1 MGKIG
6 DLWVRLGLKKDDFSK
21 GMDDAKKDV
30 SGFGSAMGRMAGL
43 AKAAWAAVA
52 AAVVKFAT
60 DAVKLTQRWGDQW
73 NVTMSGVRGAYQSF
87 VRDLSNGVGWGELF
101 QNMRDAYRSA
111 KEVAAALDEVFE
123 RKVSFSYQEAAINKQ
138 IAELRLITSDTS
150 KSDAERKQAAQQI
163 IELEKQLGKV
173 KQDIANQ
180 EGDARRKAFQEATHL
195 NDEQTDFL
203 VKNYNAN
210 REAIQNARA
219 YGEQR
224 LKLEKDIANAQRAA
238 SSGPAASRQY
248 SLANLEKAKSE
259 LAELEAQTTD
269 SVRAVWEMTKGY
281 DRANDELVQGMAEAE
296 VAAINAQTEAI
307 NAQRNA
313 VRTIGQID
321 NRNGM
326 GAGTG
331 AGKGTA
337 QEDESLQ
344 QARTGAGNGTVQED
358 ESLQQA
364 RAIQARLDQA
374 AKSEVQIMRE
384 KYEEEKALL
393 EKHGMDTERLTQEYL
408 AALIAD
414 AVEPGLDDIS
424 DAVDNFEP
432 VEIEPLEISD
442 ETGVEEWIAELERLT
457 EIAEDRAKRFKEAV
471 VSGFSDG
478 MQELTDQ
485 LFGLSEVNGGAI
497 FAALLGPL
505 ADMAI
510 KEGELVMMQG
520 IAIEAIKS
528 ALDSLNGPAA
538 IAAGA
543 ALIAVGAAVK
553 SGLSS
558 LANTGGRTA
567 GSTATS
573 GTYSGGSSAA
583 QVQEIS
589 SELTVYVK
597 GEISGDAIVL
607 SGERTIN
614 EWSR

>member
-6 DLWVRLGLKKDDFSK
+6 DLWVRLGLKKDDFK
-21 GMDDAKKDV
+21 AGMDDAKKDV

-73 NVTMSGVRGAYQSF
+73 NVTMAGVRGAYQSF
-87 VRDLSNGVGWGELF
+87 VRDLSSGAGWGDLF

-111 KEVAAALDEVFE
+111 KEIAAALDEVFE
-123 RKVSFSYQEAAINKQ
+123 RKTSFSYEEAATNKQ
-138 IAELRLITSDTS
+138 IAELKNIMSDTS
-150 KSDAERKQAAQQI
+150 KSDAEREQAAKKI
-163 IELEKQLGKV
+163 IELETHLGAV
-173 KQDIANQ
+173 KSNIAKQ
-180 EGDARRKAFQEATHL
+180 EGDAMRQRFMLASGLDDK
-195 NDEQTDFL
+195 QTDFM
-203 VKNYNAN
+203 VKNYNQN
-210 REAIQNARA
+210 REVIKQAREYNA
-219 YGEQR
+219 EQA
-224 LKLEKDIANAQRAA
+224 KLQGQLQAALNTQAQARDPFSGRAA
-238 SSGPAASRQY
+238 GQRVAEVQAQIAA
-248 SLANLEKAKSE
+248 LEQ
-259 LAELEAQTTD
+259 QTTD
-269 SVRAVWEMTKGY
+269 SVKAVAEMTKGY
-281 DRANDELVQGMAEAE
+281 DRANDELVQGMAQAE
-296 VAAINAQTEAI
+296 VAAINAETEAI
-307 NAQRNA
+307 DASRRAQATLGRLGAKEN
-313 VRTIGQID
+313 
-321 NRNGM
+321 

-331 AGKGTA
+331 AGKGA
-337 QEDESLQ
+337 
-344 QARTGAGNGTVQED
+344 ED

-432 VEIEPLEISD
+432 VKIEPLEIGD
-442 ETGVEEWIAELERLT
+442 VTGVEEWIAELDRLT
-457 EIAEDRAKRFKEAV
+457 EIAEDRAARFKEAV

-520 IAIEAIKS
+520 LAIEAIKS
-528 ALDSLNGPAA
+528 ALESLNGPAA

-553 SGLSS
+553 SGLS
-558 LANTGGRTA
+558 AIATNGTA
-567 GSTATS
+567 SGSTAT

>member
-73 NVTMSGVRGAYQSF
+73 NVTMAGVRGAYQSF

-163 IELEKQLGKV
+163 IELEKQLGTV
-173 KQDIANQ
+173 KQDIARQ
-180 EGDARRKAFQEATHL
+180 EGDARRKAFQEASHL

-203 VKNYNAN
+203 VQNYNAN
-210 REAIQNARA
+210 REAIQDARA

-224 LKLEKDIANAQRAA
+224 LKLEKDIAAAQRAVNTA
-238 SSGPAASRQY
+238 NSREMSQY
-248 SLANLEKAKSE
+248 AVANLERVQSE
-259 LAELEAQTTD
+259 LDALEAQTTD
-269 SVRAVWEMTKGY
+269 STRAVWEMTKGY

-296 VAAINAQTEAI
+296 VAAINAETEAI

-337 QEDESLQ
+337 QD
-344 QARTGAGNGTVQED
+344 D

-374 AKSEVQIMRE
+374 AKSEVQILRE

-414 AVEPGLDDIS
+414 AVEPGLEDIG
-424 DAVDNFEP
+424 DAVENFEP
-432 VEIEPLEISD
+432 VEIEPLEIGD
-442 ETGVEEWIAELERLT
+442 ATGVEAWIAELERLT
-457 EIAEDRAKRFKEAV
+457 EIAEDRAARFKEAV

-478 MQELTDQ
+478 VQELTDQ

-520 IAIEAIKS
+520 LAIEAIKS
-528 ALDSLNGPAA
+528 ALESLNGPAA

-573 GTYSGGSSAA
+573 GAYAGGSTAA

>member
-6 DLWVRLGLKKDDFSK
+6 DLWVRLGLKKDDFK
-21 GMDDAKKDV
+21 AGMDDAKKDV

-73 NVTMSGVRGAYQSF
+73 NVTMAGVRGAYQSF

-111 KEVAAALDEVFE
+111 KEVAAALDEIFE

-138 IAELRLITSDTS
+138 IAELRNITSDTS
-150 KSDAERKQAAQQI
+150 ESDAERKQAAQQI

-210 REAIQNARA
+210 REAIQDARA

-296 VAAINAQTEAI
+296 VAAINAETEAI

-313 VRTIGQID
+313 IRTIGQID

-337 QEDESLQ
+337 QD
-344 QARTGAGNGTVQED
+344 D

-424 DAVDNFEP
+424 DAVEDFEP

-442 ETGVEEWIAELERLT
+442 VTGVEPWIAELERLT
-457 EIAEDRAKRFKEAV
+457 EIAEDRAARFKEAV

-478 MQELTDQ
+478 VQELTDQ

-567 GSTATS
+567 GSTAT

>member
-73 NVTMSGVRGAYQSF
+73 NVTMAGVRGAYQSF

-150 KSDAERKQAAQQI
+150 QSDAKRKKAAQDI
-163 IELEKQLGKV
+163 IILEQQLGKV
-173 KQDIANQ
+173 KQDIL
-180 EGDARRKAFQEATHL
+180 KQEADGNRKKFRDATKL
-195 NDEQTDFL
+195 NDEQIDFL
-203 VKNYNAN
+203 VKNYNEN
-210 REAIQNARA
+210 RDAIQDARK

-224 LKLEKDIANAQRAA
+224 LKLEKDIAAAQGAVNTA
-238 SSGPAASRQY
+238 NSREMSQY
-248 SLANLEKAKSE
+248 AVANLERVQSE
-259 LAELEAQTTD
+259 LDALEAQTTD

-281 DRANDELVQGMAEAE
+281 DRANDELVKGMAETE
-296 VAAINAQTEAI
+296 VAAINAETEAI

-321 NRNGM
+321 NRNGL
-326 GAGTG
+326 GAGAG

-337 QEDESLQ
+337 QD
-344 QARTGAGNGTVQED
+344 D

-408 AALIAD
+408 ASLIAD
-414 AVEPGLDDIS
+414 AVEPGLDDIG
-424 DAVDNFEP
+424 DAVENFEP
-432 VEIEPLEISD
+432 VEIEPLEIGD
-442 ETGVEEWIAELERLT
+442 VTGVEPWIAELERLT

-478 MQELTDQ
+478 VQELTDQ

-567 GSTATS
+567 GSTAT

>member
-111 KEVAAALDEVFE
+111 KEVAAALDEIFE

-138 IAELRLITSDTS
+138 IAELRNITSDTS

-210 REAIQNARA
+210 REAIQDARA

-224 LKLEKDIANAQRAA
+224 LKLEKDIAAAQMAVNTA
-238 SSGPAASRQY
+238 NSREMSQY
-248 SLANLEKAKSE
+248 AVANLERVQSE
-259 LAELEAQTTD
+259 LDALEAQTTD
-269 SVRAVWEMTKGY
+269 STRAVWEMTKGY
-281 DRANDELVQGMAEAE
+281 DRANDELVKGMAESE
-296 VAAINAQTEAI
+296 VAAINAETEAI

-337 QEDESLQ
+337 QD
-344 QARTGAGNGTVQED
+344 D

-408 AALIAD
+408 ASLIAD

-424 DAVDNFEP
+424 DAVEDFEP

-478 MQELTDQ
+478 VQELTDQ

-567 GSTATS
+567 GSTAT

>member
-6 DLWVRLGLKKDDFSK
+6 DLWVRLGLKKDDFK
-21 GMDDAKKDV
+21 AGMDDAKKDV

-87 VRDLSNGVGWGELF
+87 VRDLSNGAGWGELF

-111 KEVAAALDEVFE
+111 KEIAAALDEVFE
-123 RKVSFSYQEAAINKQ
+123 RKTSFSYEEAATNKQ
-138 IAELRLITSDTS
+138 IAELKNIMSDTS
-150 KSDAERKQAAQQI
+150 KSDAEREQAAKKI
-163 IELEKQLGKV
+163 IELETHLGAV
-173 KQDIANQ
+173 KSNIAKQ
-180 EGDARRKAFQEATHL
+180 EGDAMRQRFMLASGLDDK
-195 NDEQTDFL
+195 QTDFM
-203 VKNYNAN
+203 VKNYNQN
-210 REAIQNARA
+210 REVIKQAREYNAEQAKLQGQLQAALNTQAQARDPFSGRA
-219 YGEQR
+219 AGQR
-224 LKLEKDIANAQRAA
+224 VAEVQAQIAALEK
-238 SSGPAASRQY
+238 
-248 SLANLEKAKSE
+248 
-259 LAELEAQTTD
+259 QTSD
-269 SVRAVWEMTKGY
+269 SVKAVAEMTKGY
-281 DRANDELVQGMAEAE
+281 DRANDELVQGMAQAE
-296 VAAINAQTEAI
+296 VAAINAETEAI
-307 NAQRNA
+307 DASRRAQATLGRLGA
-313 VRTIGQID
+313 KE
-321 NRNGM
+321 NGM

-331 AGKGTA
+331 AG
-337 QEDESLQ
+337 
-344 QARTGAGNGTVQED
+344 TGAED

-432 VEIEPLEISD
+432 VEIDPLEIGD
-442 ETGVEEWIAELERLT
+442 TTGVEEWIAELERLT

-478 MQELTDQ
+478 VQELTDQ

-573 GTYSGGSSAA
+573 GAYAGGSSAA

>member
-6 DLWVRLGLKKDDFSK
+6 DLWVRLGLKKDDFK
-21 GMDDAKKDV
+21 AGMDDAKKDV

-111 KEVAAALDEVFE
+111 KEIAAALDEVFE
-123 RKVSFSYQEAAINKQ
+123 RKTSFSYEEAATNKQ
-138 IAELRLITSDTS
+138 IAELKNIMSDTS
-150 KSDAERKQAAQQI
+150 KSDAEREQAAKKI
-163 IELEKQLGKV
+163 IELETHLGAV
-173 KQDIANQ
+173 KSNIAKQ
-180 EGDARRKAFQEATHL
+180 EGDAMRQRFMLASGLDDK
-195 NDEQTDFL
+195 QTDFM
-203 VKNYNAN
+203 VKNYNQN
-210 REAIQNARA
+210 REVINQAREYNAEQAKLQGQLQAALNTQAQARDPFSGRA
-219 YGEQR
+219 AGQR
-224 LKLEKDIANAQRAA
+224 VAEVQAQIAALEK
-238 SSGPAASRQY
+238 
-248 SLANLEKAKSE
+248 
-259 LAELEAQTTD
+259 QTTD
-269 SVRAVWEMTKGY
+269 SVKAVAEMTKGY
-281 DRANDELVQGMAEAE
+281 DRANDELVQGMAQAE
-296 VAAINAQTEAI
+296 VAAINAETEAI
-307 NAQRNA
+307 DASRRAQATLGRLGA
-313 VRTIGQID
+313 KE
-321 NRNGM
+321 NG
-326 GAGTG
+326 GGG

-337 QEDESLQ
+337 QD
-344 QARTGAGNGTVQED
+344 D

-408 AALIAD
+408 ASLIAD

-424 DAVDNFEP
+424 DAVESFEP
-432 VEIEPLEISD
+432 VEIEPLKISD
-442 ETGVEEWIAELERLT
+442 ETGVEPWIAELERLT

-478 MQELTDQ
+478 VQELTDQ
-485 LFGLSEVNGGAI
+485 LFGLSEVNAGAI
-497 FAALLGPL
+497 LAALLTPL

-510 KEGELVMMQG
+510 KEGELLIAQG
-520 IAIEAIKS
+520 IGIEAVKT
-528 ALDSLNGPAA
+528 ALESLNGAAA

-543 ALIAVGAAVK
+543 TLVAIGAAVK
-553 SGLSS
+553 SGLS
-558 LANTGGRTA
+558 AIATNGAAG
-567 GSTATS
+567 GSTAT

>member
-21 GMDDAKKDV
+21 GMGDAKKDV

-111 KEVAAALDEVFE
+111 KEIAAALDEVFE
-123 RKVSFSYQEAAINKQ
+123 RKTSFSYEEAATNKQ
-138 IAELRLITSDTS
+138 IAELKNIMSDTS
-150 KSDAERKQAAQQI
+150 KSDAEREQAAKKI
-163 IELEKQLGKV
+163 IELETHLGAV
-173 KQDIANQ
+173 KSNIAKQ
-180 EGDARRKAFQEATHL
+180 EGDAMRQRFMLASGLDDK
-195 NDEQTDFL
+195 QTDFM
-203 VKNYNAN
+203 VKNYNQN
-210 REAIQNARA
+210 REVINQAREYNAEQAKLQGQLQAALNTQAQARDPFSGRA
-219 YGEQR
+219 AGQR
-224 LKLEKDIANAQRAA
+224 VAEVQAQIAALEK
-238 SSGPAASRQY
+238 
-248 SLANLEKAKSE
+248 
-259 LAELEAQTTD
+259 QTTD
-269 SVRAVWEMTKGY
+269 SVKAVAEMTKGY
-281 DRANDELVQGMAEAE
+281 DRANDELVQGMAQAE
-296 VAAINAQTEAI
+296 VAAINAETEAI
-307 NAQRNA
+307 DASRRAQATLGRLGA
-313 VRTIGQID
+313 KE
-321 NRNGM
+321 NG
-326 GAGTG
+326 GGG

-337 QEDESLQ
+337 QD
-344 QARTGAGNGTVQED
+344 D

-364 RAIQARLDQA
+364 RAIQARLEQA

-408 AALIAD
+408 ASLIAD
-414 AVEPGLDDIS
+414 AVEPGLEDIA
-424 DAVDNFEP
+424 DAVDDFEP
-432 VEIEPLEISD
+432 VEIEPLEIGD
-442 ETGVEEWIAELERLT
+442 TTGVEEWIAELERLT

-478 MQELTDQ
+478 VQELTDQ
-485 LFGLSEVNGGAI
+485 LFGLSEVNAGAI
-497 FAALLGPL
+497 LAALLTPL

-510 KEGELVMMQG
+510 KEGELLIAQG
-520 IAIEAIKS
+520 IGIEAVKT
-528 ALDSLNGPAA
+528 ALESLNGAAA

-543 ALIAVGAAVK
+543 TLVAIGAAVK
-553 SGLSS
+553 SGLS
-558 LANTGGRTA
+558 AIATNGAAG
-567 GSTATS
+567 GSTAT